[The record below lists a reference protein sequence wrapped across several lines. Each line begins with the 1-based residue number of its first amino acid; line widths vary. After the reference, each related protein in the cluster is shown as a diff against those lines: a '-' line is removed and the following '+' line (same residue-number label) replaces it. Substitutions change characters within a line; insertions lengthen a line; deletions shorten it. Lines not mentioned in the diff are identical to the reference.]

1 MMIHGRKAGAAIA
14 HGWRLCRIWW
24 GEPHYLGKCATIG
37 GTLYAL
43 GVIIDPPGSLLVA
56 FELIAGLGIFVA
68 LPRRPY
74 WAVPL
79 GLLLCFALSFAK
91 TMQISGMIA
100 IVTLFLA
107 SGYAMPVWFA
117 IAAPFVYAVLDAAGG
132 MWLGTQGA
140 GAAFFKGMLDGYA
153 RSGGVAVDYGR
164 YMMAFAL
171 ANLVFDIIFFGF
183 YTIMGFS
190 FRSSK
195 AAAERLARAE
205 AMLGRITREQE
216 LAHMIHDS
224 VANDAS
230 TIALLAWR
238 AKTIENRDERNAML
252 DAIYDCSHDALGRVH
267 DVIDVLN
274 GKRPLQLDA
283 TATAPQCSDAV
294 ALDAQIERYAENQD
308 RVLGMLGFVGTSH
321 IEGAL
326 PESTVVPAANAS
338 VALGL
343 LREIYANIVRHC
355 DTDAIAQAQIPLR
368 YTVLISFEAH
378 AIRIVQTN
386 PITGRPKALASSGGG
401 KGLRLQQAA
410 LETIGGTLTGT
421 IRHNSWTLTAIIPL

>member
-1 MMIHGRKAGAAIA
+1 MIRGCKAGAGIS
-14 HGWRLCRIWW
+14 HWWRLCRTWW
-24 GEPHYLGKCATIG
+24 GEPHYLGKCAAIG
-37 GTLYAL
+37 GALYAL
-43 GVIIDPPGSLLVA
+43 GVIIDPPGSIPVA
-56 FELIAGLGIFVA
+56 FGLLAGFGIFVA

-79 GLLLCFALSFAK
+79 GLLLCFAFSFAE

-117 IAAPFVYAVLDAAGG
+117 VAAPFVYAALDAAGG
-132 MWLGTQGA
+132 IWLGTHGA
-140 GAAFFKGMLDGYA
+140 GAVFFKGMLEGYA

-164 YMMAFAL
+164 YTLALSL

-190 FRSSK
+190 FRSGK
-195 AAAERLARAE
+195 ATAERLSRAE
-205 AMLGRITREQE
+205 AMLGRISREQE

-238 AKTIENRDERNAML
+238 AKTVENRDERNAML
-252 DAIYDCSHDALGRVH
+252 DAIYDCSHDALNRVH

-274 GKRPLQLDA
+274 GKRPLQSDA
-283 TATAPQCSDAV
+283 TADTAQRGDAV
-294 ALDAQIERYAENQD
+294 ALDARIERYAENQD
-308 RVLGMLGFVGTSH
+308 RVLGMLGFTGVSH
-321 IEGAL
+321 IEGTL
-326 PESTVVPAANAS
+326 PENTVVPAANVSA
-338 VALGL
+338 AMGL
-343 LREIYANIVRHC
+343 LREMYANIVRHC
-355 DTDAIAQAQIPLR
+355 DANATAPAPTALR

-386 PITGRPKALASSGGG
+386 PITGYPKALANSGGG
-401 KGLRLQQAA
+401 KGLKLQQACLA
-410 LETIGGTLTGT
+410 TIGGTLTAAIQG
-421 IRHNSWTLTAIIPL
+421 NNWMLTAVIPL